1 MECLIC
7 LDEIEENDS
16 RGKAWLSCECN
27 QEYHATCLNTWLYT
41 VEKIG
46 LRNIVKSCPV
56 CKGKSLYIVDFIPPH
71 SPKTYSPPPSP
82 PRITLLPTPT
92 PPRQSKFR
100 KFLNRIKTAIF

>member
-46 LRNIVKSCPV
+46 LRNIVTRCPV
-56 CKGKSLYIVDFIPPH
+56 C
-71 SPKTYSPPPSP
+71 
-82 PRITLLPTPT
+82 
-92 PPRQSKFR
+92 
-100 KFLNRIKTAIF
+100 

>member
-41 VEKIG
+41 VEKVG

-56 CKGKSLYIVDFIPPH
+56 CKGKSLYIVDFVTPES
-71 SPKTYSPPPSP
+71 SPKTLSPPPSP
-82 PRITLLPTPT
+82 PHITLL

-100 KFLNRIKTAIF
+100 KFLNKIKTAIFK